1 VLTNPPHVVSRI
13 LLSMLRLVTH
23 KNVRKTAQMGDGV
36 SGQHGRSALQLALA
50 DTNGKVEKLYNRPT
64 TVEKW

>member
-1 VLTNPPHVVSRI
+1 
-13 LLSMLRLVTH
+13 MLRLVTH
-23 KNVRKTAQMGDGV
+23 KNVSKTAQMGDGV